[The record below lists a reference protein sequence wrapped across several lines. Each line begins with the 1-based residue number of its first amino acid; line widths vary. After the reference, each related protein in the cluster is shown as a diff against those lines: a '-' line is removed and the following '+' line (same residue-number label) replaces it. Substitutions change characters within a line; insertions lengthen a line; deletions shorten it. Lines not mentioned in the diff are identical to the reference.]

1 MADHDTFPDPKDC
14 LDALTMALLRR
25 NAPLTPVSV
34 IWHSTI
40 PPVRVLSYSLHVGC
54 IYRQDNS
61 VDLDPGDV
69 VVLGSF
75 EGPNALCTACSGPL
89 EDT

>member
-25 NAPLTPVSV
+25 NAPLTPVAVMWYSDA
-34 IWHSTI
+34 T
-40 PPVRVLSYSLHVGC
+40 PTRVLSYSLHVGC

-61 VDLDPGDV
+61 VDLEPGDV

-75 EGPNALCTACSGPL
+75 EGPNTLCTACGQLL